1 MDLTVHTYGH
11 IDSMFYT
18 LNAIAMLMNH
28 KFGEAVMLVMTMS
41 SVAYYAMRMSYAG
54 AGAYKVHLS
63 KVVGMVAMVYFM
75 LLPRADMMIYDHV
88 SKKRDKVD
96 NLPLGFALPVGILEG
111 FGDLLTGGFEQAFTT
126 VDSTNYRDYGSVFG
140 ARLIQ
145 ESRSWRIRSPEF
157 LENMGNFIDRCV
169 MLDAMIG
176 YHYTPEELLK
186 SNDIWGLI
194 KANAATLRQTSVR
207 VGKTRS
213 LMSCKAAAEEVIDPA
228 FRLEIESLERKSRG
242 SDIAEAGQ
250 ATYVLRTFDRLTSNF
265 KKNIELSFA
274 SYVGSNANAENLIR
288 QQMLMNAI
296 KNYSD
301 DYGYA
306 RASATQESN
315 WRIVGDLAGTYLPI
329 LMSVLKGLVYS
340 SFIFMLPMLIMSGGW
355 GRYLGYL
362 TLVASFQLWAPL
374 NAVLNMFI
382 DIYSSTTLKAIS
394 DQIVSFSTMSRIGNY
409 TDKIVAVASGLQ
421 LAIPFLA
428 FSIIQGGVGGFIHLA
443 GTITGASQSAAS
455 QAANESVTGNKGFD
469 NYSTGNRQLYNQGGF
484 KTDWNESY
492 AAGASS
498 YQHTDGTMEKV
509 TGGGNTLFQ
518 SGVGLT
524 ISGGGTKVAARESV
538 SSQLHQ
544 AFSENQSMLAS
555 DQRALGDTIRSS
567 ETTSADYIK
576 RIAAAESSGHKIDYS
591 MLGDKAEDVRE
602 AVTQVRNM
610 GQRYDYGWNQDLTG
624 VGDISIGGSL
634 GIGGSSGAGGRN
646 GVSGS
651 VNGSGSLGGSVKLS
665 NSSSQS
671 YSDDNVI
678 GRDKNVAVNYSNIT
692 KALSSEEFAK
702 TNNLDTS
709 YSEDLR
715 KNFEKQQ
722 SLEKSI
728 GVRQEQAAHY
738 SNAINYMHSK
748 DSSLEQDKYQELQS
762 KVSKILGVS
771 TKDAHNMIENN
782 DPRVASIRRSME
794 SVPANSTL
802 SQINSGKE
810 SVSGERALQS
820 LNNFSVQHQQSI
832 NTDPTRGVK
841 ERAESS
847 GLKTDAKHLDSGGLE
862 QKVDNIIQGNR
873 EKIDEARS
881 QHAVQEAI
889 RQQKINTLEK
899 NRIGQGKFAKFFGV
913 GGETNLS
920 TIDSADGKSTI
931 TEIRKVDNGSTEKA
945 GQIVDKKK

>member
-54 AGAYKVHLS
+54 AGAYKAHLA

-111 FGDLLTGGFEQAFTT
+111 FGDLLTGGFEQAFTA

-186 SNDIWGLI
+186 SDDIWGLI

-207 VGKTRS
+207 IGKTRS
-213 LMSCKAAAEEVIDPA
+213 LMSCKAAADDVIDPA
-228 FRLEIESLERKSRG
+228 FRLEIESLEKKSRG

-250 ATYVLRTFDRLTSNF
+250 AVYVLRTFDRLTSNF
-265 KKNIELSFA
+265 KKNIELSFS

-288 QQMLMNAI
+288 QQMMMNAI

-315 WRIVGDLAGTYLPI
+315 WRIAGDLAGTYLPI

-469 NYSTGNRQLYNQGGF
+469 NYSAGNRQLYNQGGF

-518 SGVGLT
+518 SGMGFT
-524 ISGGGTKVAARESV
+524 ASGGATAYRQEDSRHAQVSEGIQAAESMHQQDLRSI
-538 SSQLHQ
+538 SS
-544 AFSENQSMLAS
+544 AQSKHFVK
-555 DQRALGDTIRSS
+555 
-567 ETTSADYIK
+567 SADYISHLAQ
-576 RIAAAESSGHKIDYS
+576 REHNGESFAYEKMGEQ
-591 MLGDKAEDVRE
+591 GE
-602 AVTQVRNM
+602 ALRQAVNHAKQLHDTK
-610 GQRYDYGWNQDLTG
+610 GYGWQQSASASAEIYASAGLNAGIFSEGISTKAGVSAENNSNQSTG
-624 VGDISIGGSL
+624 GGTYISRDNNAEQNKSNLEKAMANSTWAKENSIDTGYSDSVKESYEELQRAERQASISKQQVDDWHQAKNVIDSQGASSSRDMYQEVAEGIKRDYDVDAKTAQKMADQRSPEAQKVWRKLQDNDHYVQNIVSNISHSRAEVSGEIATEKLDRFTNENSGKISQEVGKDVKQYAANQGMNIDNFKDNIQNAGKNLQEKHVEVIAENATQYKAVKTNNELEESKVKKQVDRYEENRLGKSL
-634 GIGGSSGAGGRN
+634 GIGGPDGN
-646 GVSGS
+646 VKNTVVDQGV
-651 VNGSGSLGGSVKLS
+651 
-665 NSSSQS
+665 
-671 YSDDNVI
+671 Y
-678 GRDKNVAVNYSNIT
+678 
-692 KALSSEEFAK
+692 
-702 TNNLDTS
+702 
-709 YSEDLR
+709 
-715 KNFEKQQ
+715 
-722 SLEKSI
+722 
-728 GVRQEQAAHY
+728 EQAK
-738 SNAINYMHSK
+738 NIK
-748 DSSLEQDKYQELQS
+748 D
-762 KVSKILGVS
+762 
-771 TKDAHNMIENN
+771 N
-782 DPRVASIRRSME
+782 
-794 SVPANSTL
+794 
-802 SQINSGKE
+802 
-810 SVSGERALQS
+810 
-820 LNNFSVQHQQSI
+820 
-832 NTDPTRGVK
+832 
-841 ERAESS
+841 
-847 GLKTDAKHLDSGGLE
+847 
-862 QKVDNIIQGNR
+862 
-873 EKIDEARS
+873 
-881 QHAVQEAI
+881 
-889 RQQKINTLEK
+889 
-899 NRIGQGKFAKFFGV
+899 
-913 GGETNLS
+913 
-920 TIDSADGKSTI
+920 
-931 TEIRKVDNGSTEKA
+931 
-945 GQIVDKKK
+945 KK